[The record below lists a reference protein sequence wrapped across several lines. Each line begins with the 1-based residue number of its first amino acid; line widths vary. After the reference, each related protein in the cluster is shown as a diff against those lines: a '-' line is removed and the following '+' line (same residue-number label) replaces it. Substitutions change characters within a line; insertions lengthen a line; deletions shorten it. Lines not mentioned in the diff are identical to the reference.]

1 MTMTRLTLN
10 DEVKPFFETDD
21 KEIWDLI
28 IENKIDDLLAAL
40 PREEDNNTLD
50 AIIKEL
56 LSTGKSETLEIY
68 DFIKIGE
75 GKNAL
80 FRDLVRLVFALDIN
94 GNFEEVR
101 LVLVDRMFDVIPA
114 MVEQIQ
120 KESDGYPMRR
130 IDETILV
137 EGSTLRAA
145 LMSFVYYYRRKDDME
160 ALHFVI
166 VMRSKITLA
175 IMSNYKNVLG
185 HDMIESAQIK
195 EKVGERDV
203 ALSFYNLVKENL
215 KGELHWF
222 VESSGM
228 GANEEDTVMLRA
240 LREAY
245 VSIDRLKG
253 TSEFEKVCVVIDE
266 VLSREYE
273 EFDFDDEEEADDE

>member
-1 MTMTRLTLN
+1 MTTTRLTLN

-28 IENKIDDLLAAL
+28 IENRIDDLLTAL
-40 PREEDNNTLD
+40 PREEDNILD
-50 AIIKEL
+50 TIIKEL
-56 LSTGKSETLEIY
+56 LSTGKSETFEIY
-68 DFIKIGE
+68 DFIKIEE
-75 GKNAL
+75 GNNAL
-80 FRDLVRLVFALDIN
+80 FRDLVRLVFSLDIN

-101 LVLVDRMFDVIPA
+101 LGLVDRMFDVIPV

-120 KESDGYPMRR
+120 KESAGYPMRR
-130 IDETILV
+130 VDETILV

-145 LMSFVYYYRRKDDME
+145 LMSFVYYYRLKDDTE

-195 EKVGERDV
+195 EKVGERDA

-222 VESSGM
+222 VESPEM
-228 GANEEDTVMLRA
+228 GANEDDTVMLRA

-245 VSIDRLKG
+245 ASIDRLKD
-253 TSEFEKVCVVIDE
+253 TSEFEKVCAVIDE

-273 EFDFDDEEEADDE
+273 EFDFDDDEEEDDE

>member
-1 MTMTRLTLN
+1 MTTTRLTLN

-28 IENKIDDLLAAL
+28 IENRIDDLLAAL
-40 PREEDNNTLD
+40 PREEDNTLD
-50 AIIKEL
+50 TIIKEL
-56 LSTGKSETLEIY
+56 LSTGKSEKFETY
-68 DFIKIGE
+68 DFIKIEE
-75 GKNAL
+75 GNNAL
-80 FRDLVRLVFALDIN
+80 FRDLVRLVFSLDIN

-101 LVLVDRMFDVIPA
+101 LGLVDRMFDVIPV

-120 KESDGYPMRR
+120 KESAGYPMRR
-130 IDETILV
+130 VDETILV

-145 LMSFVYYYRRKDDME
+145 LMSFVYYYRLKDDTE

-195 EKVGERDV
+195 EKVGERDA

-222 VESSGM
+222 VESPEM
-228 GANEEDTVMLRA
+228 GANEDDTVMLRA

-245 VSIDRLKG
+245 ASIDRLKD
-253 TSEFEKVCVVIDE
+253 TSEFEKVCAVIDE

-273 EFDFDDEEEADDE
+273 EFDFDDDEEEDDE

>member
-1 MTMTRLTLN
+1 MTTTRLTLN

-28 IENKIDDLLAAL
+28 IENRIDDLLTAL
-40 PREEDNNTLD
+40 PREEDNILD
-50 AIIKEL
+50 TIIKEL
-56 LSTGKSETLEIY
+56 LSTGKSETFETY
-68 DFIKIGE
+68 DFIKIEE
-75 GKNAL
+75 GNNAL

-101 LVLVDRMFDVIPA
+101 LVLVDRMFDVIPV

-120 KESDGYPMRR
+120 KESAGYPMRR
-130 IDETILV
+130 VDETILV

-145 LMSFVYYYRRKDDME
+145 LMSFVYYYRLKDDTE

-195 EKVGERDV
+195 EKVGERDA

-222 VESSGM
+222 VESPEM
-228 GANEEDTVMLRA
+228 GANEDDTVMLRA

-245 VSIDRLKG
+245 ASIDRLKD
-253 TSEFEKVCVVIDE
+253 TSEFEKVCAVIDE

-273 EFDFDDEEEADDE
+273 EFDFDDDEEEDDE

>member
-1 MTMTRLTLN
+1 MTTTRLTLN

-28 IENKIDDLLAAL
+28 IENRIDDLLTAL
-40 PREEDNNTLD
+40 PREEDNILD
-50 AIIKEL
+50 TIIKEL
-56 LSTGKSETLEIY
+56 LSTGKSETFETY
-68 DFIKIGE
+68 DFIKIEE
-75 GKNAL
+75 GNNAL
-80 FRDLVRLVFALDIN
+80 FRDLVRLVFSLDIN

-101 LVLVDRMFDVIPA
+101 LGLVDRMFDVIPV

-120 KESDGYPMRR
+120 KESAGYPMRR
-130 IDETILV
+130 VDETILV

-145 LMSFVYYYRRKDDME
+145 LMSFVYYYRLKDDTE

-195 EKVGERDV
+195 EKVGERDA

-222 VESSGM
+222 VESPEM
-228 GANEEDTVMLRA
+228 GANEDDTVMLRA

-245 VSIDRLKG
+245 ASIDRLKD
-253 TSEFEKVCVVIDE
+253 TSEFERVCAVIDE

-273 EFDFDDEEEADDE
+273 EFDFDDDEEEDDE

>member
-1 MTMTRLTLN
+1 MTTTRLTLN

-28 IENKIDDLLAAL
+28 IENRIDDLLAAL
-40 PREEDNNTLD
+40 PREEDNTLD
-50 AIIKEL
+50 TIIKEL
-56 LSTGKSETLEIY
+56 LSTGKSEKFETY
-68 DFIKIGE
+68 DFIKIEE
-75 GKNAL
+75 GNNAL

-101 LVLVDRMFDVIPA
+101 LVLVDRMFDVIPV

-120 KESDGYPMRR
+120 KESAGYPMRR
-130 IDETILV
+130 VDETILV

-145 LMSFVYYYRRKDDME
+145 LMSFVYYYRLKDDTE

-195 EKVGERDV
+195 EKVGERDA

-222 VESSGM
+222 VESPEM
-228 GANEEDTVMLRA
+228 GANEDDTVMLRA

-245 VSIDRLKG
+245 ASIDRLKD
-253 TSEFEKVCVVIDE
+253 TSEFEKVCAVIDE

-273 EFDFDDEEEADDE
+273 EFDFDDDEEEDDE

>member
-1 MTMTRLTLN
+1 MTTTRLTLN

-28 IENKIDDLLAAL
+28 IENRIDDLLAAL
-40 PREEDNNTLD
+40 PREEDNILD
-50 AIIKEL
+50 TIIKEL
-56 LSTGKSETLEIY
+56 LSTGKSETFETY
-68 DFIKIGE
+68 DFIKIEE
-75 GKNAL
+75 GNNAL
-80 FRDLVRLVFALDIN
+80 FRDLVRLVFSLDIN

-101 LVLVDRMFDVIPA
+101 LGLVDRMFDVIPV

-120 KESDGYPMRR
+120 KESAGYPMRR
-130 IDETILV
+130 VDETILV

-145 LMSFVYYYRRKDDME
+145 LMSFVYYYRLKDDTE

-195 EKVGERDV
+195 EKVGERDA

-222 VESSGM
+222 VESPEM
-228 GANEEDTVMLRA
+228 GANEDDTVMLRA

-245 VSIDRLKG
+245 ASIDRLKD
-253 TSEFEKVCVVIDE
+253 TSEFEKVCAVIDE

-273 EFDFDDEEEADDE
+273 EFDFDDDEEEDDE

>member
-1 MTMTRLTLN
+1 MTTTRLTLN

-28 IENKIDDLLAAL
+28 IENRIDDLLTAL
-40 PREEDNNTLD
+40 PREEDNILD
-50 AIIKEL
+50 TIIKEL
-56 LSTGKSETLEIY
+56 LSTGKSETFETY
-68 DFIKIGE
+68 DFIKIEE
-75 GKNAL
+75 GNNAL
-80 FRDLVRLVFALDIN
+80 FRDLVRLVFSLDIN

-101 LVLVDRMFDVIPA
+101 LGLVDRMFDVIPV

-120 KESDGYPMRR
+120 KESAGYPMRR
-130 IDETILV
+130 VDETILV

-145 LMSFVYYYRRKDDME
+145 LMSFVYYYRLKDDTE

-195 EKVGERDV
+195 EKVGERDA

-222 VESSGM
+222 VESPEM
-228 GANEEDTVMLRA
+228 GANEDDTVMLRA

-245 VSIDRLKG
+245 ASIDRLKD
-253 TSEFEKVCVVIDE
+253 TSEFEKVCAVIDE

-273 EFDFDDEEEADDE
+273 EFDFDDDEEEDDE

>member
-28 IENKIDDLLAAL
+28 IENRIDNLLAAL
-40 PREEDNNTLD
+40 PREEDNALD
-50 AIIKEL
+50 TIIKEL
-56 LSTGKSETLEIY
+56 LSTGKSETFETY
-68 DFIKIGE
+68 DFIKIEE

-94 GNFEEVR
+94 GNFEEAR
-101 LVLVDRMFDVIPA
+101 LGLVDRMFDIIPA

-120 KESDGYPMRR
+120 KESTGYPMRR
-130 IDETILV
+130 VDETILV
-137 EGSTLRAA
+137 EGSTLRGA
-145 LMSFVYYYRRKDDME
+145 LMSFVYYYRWKDDTD

-195 EKVGERDV
+195 EKVGERDA

-222 VESSGM
+222 VESPEM
-228 GANEEDTVMLRA
+228 GANEDDAVMLHA

-245 VSIDRLKG
+245 ASIDRLKG
-253 TSEFEKVCVVIDE
+253 TSEFEKVCAVIDE

-273 EFDFDDEEEADDE
+273 EFDFDDEEEEDDE

>member
-1 MTMTRLTLN
+1 MTTTRLTLN

-28 IENKIDDLLAAL
+28 IENRIDDLLAAL
-40 PREEDNNTLD
+40 PREEDNTLD
-50 AIIKEL
+50 TIIKEL
-56 LSTGKSETLEIY
+56 LSTGKSETFETY
-68 DFIKIGE
+68 DFIKIEE
-75 GKNAL
+75 GNNAL

-101 LVLVDRMFDVIPA
+101 LVLVDRMFDVIPV

-120 KESDGYPMRR
+120 KESAGYPMRR
-130 IDETILV
+130 VDETILV

-145 LMSFVYYYRRKDDME
+145 LMSFVYYYRLKDDTE

-195 EKVGERDV
+195 EKVGERDA

-222 VESSGM
+222 VESPEM
-228 GANEEDTVMLRA
+228 GANEDDTVMLRA

-245 VSIDRLKG
+245 ASIDRLKD
-253 TSEFEKVCVVIDE
+253 TSEFEKVCAVIDE

-273 EFDFDDEEEADDE
+273 EFDFDDDEEEDDE

>member
-1 MTMTRLTLN
+1 MTTTRLTLN

-28 IENKIDDLLAAL
+28 IENRIDDLLAAL
-40 PREEDNNTLD
+40 PREEDNTLD
-50 AIIKEL
+50 TIIKEL
-56 LSTGKSETLEIY
+56 LSTGKSESFETY
-68 DFIKIGE
+68 DFIKIEE
-75 GKNAL
+75 GNNAL

-101 LVLVDRMFDVIPA
+101 LVLVDRMFDVIPV

-120 KESDGYPMRR
+120 KESAGYPMRR
-130 IDETILV
+130 VDETILV

-145 LMSFVYYYRRKDDME
+145 LMSFVYYYRLKDDTE

-195 EKVGERDV
+195 EKVGERDA

-222 VESSGM
+222 VESPEM
-228 GANEEDTVMLRA
+228 GANEDDTVMLRA

-245 VSIDRLKG
+245 ASIDRLKD
-253 TSEFEKVCVVIDE
+253 TSEFEKVCAVIDE

-273 EFDFDDEEEADDE
+273 EFDFDDDEEEDDE